1 MGDGR
6 ALPRGWT
13 IALIALAV
21 GLRLAFAVGYWND
34 KPLTRDEREYLS
46 LARGLT
52 SGAGF
57 VYDEEV
63 YAGGI
68 DPFGRAPAYPA
79 WLALLGAGRSVA
91 TETPLA
97 VKVAQS
103 LVGGI
108 GVWLIGLLALRLAG
122 TRAGVA
128 AMAIGAVYPP
138 LVWLPAF
145 VFSEAL
151 FWPLGLA
158 SVWLFDRAHL
168 ASRSSARTRWALAAG
183 LCAGLASLVRSVTII
198 FLVLAGLWWLWQRR
212 WTPLAALTVGACL
225 VVLPWTARNVDA
237 HGRLVLIATDGGVT
251 FWTGNHPLATGEGD
265 MAANPDI
272 RRAHQQLRA
281 AHPDRTEQS
290 MEPIYWSEAT
300 AWIRSSPGDW
310 LRLTLKKAYY
320 LVVPTG
326 PSYTLHSGLYY
337 WSTVVSY
344 VPLLLCSLAAAATGR
359 IRWRATPGLWLLTLA
374 AILIALAFFPQ
385 ERFRIPVIDPALIV
399 AAAAWWRASEAA

>member
-6 ALPRGWT
+6 QLPRGWT
-13 IALIALAV
+13 VGLLALAV
-21 GLRLAFAVGYWND
+21 AVRLVFAVGYWND

-57 VYDEEV
+57 VYDEEA

-79 WLALLGAGRSVA
+79 WLALLGAGREVV
-91 TETPLA
+91 TDTPFN
-97 VKVAQS
+97 VKLAQS
-103 LVGGI
+103 VFGAF
-108 GVWLIGLLALRLAG
+108 GVWLIGLLACRLGGA
-122 TRAGVA
+122 RAGLVA
-128 AMAIGAVYPP
+128 LAAGALYPP

-145 VFSEAL
+145 VFSEAV

-168 ASRSSARTRWALAAG
+168 AESTAARTRWAAAAG
-183 LCAGLASLVRSVTII
+183 ACAGLASLVRSVTII
-198 FLVLAGLWWLWQRR
+198 FLILVGVWWLWQRR
-212 WTPLAALTVGACL
+212 WMPLAALTIGACL
-225 VVLPWTARNVDA
+225 VVLPWTARNVGV

-251 FWTGNHPLATGEGD
+251 FWTGNHPLAIGEGD
-265 MAANPDI
+265 MAANPAI

-290 MEPIYWSEAT
+290 MEPIYWAEALR
-300 AWIRSSPGDW
+300 WIRESPREW
-310 LRLTLKKAYY
+310 ITLQVKKAYY

-326 PSYTLHSGLYY
+326 PSYTLHSALYY
-337 WSTVVSY
+337 WSTVLSY
-344 VPLLLCSLAAAATGR
+344 VPLLVLAFAAVATGR
-359 IRWRATPGLWLLTLA
+359 VHWSATPGLWALSLA
-374 AILIALAFFPQ
+374 AILVALAFFPQ
-385 ERFRIPVIDPALIV
+385 ERFRIPVLDPALIV
-399 AAAAWWRASEAA
+399 AAATWWRRAEAT

>member
-1 MGDGR
+1 MADGK

-13 IALIALAV
+13 IGLLALAV
-21 GLRLAFAVGYWND
+21 VARLVFAVGYWQD

-52 SGAGF
+52 TGAGF
-57 VYDEEV
+57 VYDDEV

-79 WLALLGAGRSVA
+79 WLAMLGAGRA
-91 TETPLA
+91 METDTPLA

-103 LVGGI
+103 LIGGV
-108 GVWLIGLLALRLAG
+108 GVWLIGLLAARLAG
-122 TRAGVA
+122 QRAGLA
-128 AMAIGAVYPP
+128 AMAIAAVYPP

-158 SVWLFDRAHL
+158 SVWLFDRAHQ
-168 ASRSSARTRWALAAG
+168 ASTAAARTRWALAAG
-183 LCAGLASLVRSVTII
+183 LCAGVASLVRSVTII
-198 FLVLAGLWWLWQRR
+198 FLVFAGCWWLWQRR
-212 WTPLAALTVGACL
+212 WVPLTALTIGACL
-225 VVLPWTARNVDA
+225 VVLPWTARNVGV

-272 RRAHQQLRA
+272 RLAHLALRA
-281 AHPDRTEQS
+281 QHPDRTEQS
-290 MEPIYWSEAT
+290 MEPIYWAEALR
-300 AWIRSSPGDW
+300 WIRESPGAW
-310 LRLTLKKAYY
+310 LTLQVKKAYY

-326 PSYTLHSGLYY
+326 PSYTLHSATYY
-337 WSTVVSY
+337 WSTVLSY
-344 VPLLLCSLAAAATGR
+344 VPVLLLAVGAAATRR

-374 AILIALAFFPQ
+374 AIAIALAFFPQ

-399 AAAAWWRASEAA
+399 VAATWWRERDAA

>member
-1 MGDGR
+1 MVDGK
-6 ALPRGWT
+6 ALPRAWT
-13 IALIALAV
+13 WGLIVLAV
-21 GLRLAFAVGYWND
+21 ATRLVFAVGYWND

-57 VYDEEV
+57 VYDEEA

-79 WLALLGAGRSVA
+79 WIALLGAGRSVV
-91 TETPLA
+91 TETPLS

-103 LVGGI
+103 IVGGF
-108 GVWLIGLLALRLAG
+108 GVWLIGLLAARLAG
-122 TRAGVA
+122 SRAGVA
-128 AMAIGAVYPP
+128 AMAIAAVYPP

-145 VFSEAL
+145 VFSEAV
-151 FWPLGLA
+151 FWPLGLG
-158 SVWLFDRAHL
+158 SVWLFDRAH
-168 ASRSSARTRWALAAG
+168 AADSPGARTRWALAAG
-183 LCAGLASLVRSVTII
+183 LCAGLSSLVRSVTII

-212 WTPLAALTVGACL
+212 WIPLAALTVGACL
-225 VVLPWTARNVDA
+225 VVLPWTARNMGV

-265 MAANPDI
+265 MAANPEI

-290 MEPIYWSEAT
+290 MEPIYWSEALQ
-300 AWIRSSPGDW
+300 WIRSSPDAWAW
-310 LRLTLKKAYY
+310 LQVKKAYY

-337 WSTVVSY
+337 WSTIASY
-344 VPLLLCSLAAAATGR
+344 VPLLLCALAAAVTGR

-374 AILIALAFFPQ
+374 AVLIAVAFFPQ

-399 AAAAWWRASEAA
+399 AAAAWWRPSEAA